1 MRNHYSNVFSFL
13 LYAGYGITI
22 KGMRIIILFALCRYA
37 HYCAFI
43 SVIELPRIPAYCP
56 KNFRTHSRNRS
67 PYFSNLYAPTPDTS
81 SISASV
87 TGFKIHI
94 CVSVLSENT
103 IYGGTFSS
111 DAISRRSARSASK
124 SVSSFS
130 VNSAAP
136 AGSFAP
142 RRLFLLLPAT
152 CFPAPSP
159 SSSRLAPVLPGKQHL
174 FPSI

>member
-1 MRNHYSNVFSFL
+1 MRNHYSNVFSFFIVCRL
-13 LYAGYGITI
+13 RHYYQR
-22 KGMRIIILFALCRYA
+22 MRIIILFALCRYA

-142 RRLFLLLPAT
+142 RRLFLLLPA
-152 CFPAPSP
+152 
-159 SSSRLAPVLPGKQHL
+159 KQHL